1 MSYTCPC
8 CGITSQHP
16 RDEAERY
23 CGRCHRFEDDEFE
36 HARLRIIWNSARQNG
51 KSHGEPS

>member
-1 MSYTCPC
+1 MSYTCPR